1 MDFKKV
7 AIIGVGL
14 IGGSFALSLKRS
26 GFNGRIMGIGRRKEN
41 LIMAKEGGIIDEYS
55 TQPSEGIIDADLIL
69 LSTPVG
75 EFQRLL
81 QDIKGNIKG
90 GAIVTDVGSVKAEV
104 VRKLEPLMPKGA
116 SFVGSHPIAGRE
128 TSGIADASA
137 ELFTGARCIITPTE
151 NTDKG
156 ALERI
161 LELWQSFSCRTAL
174 MAPEEHDWIFGC
186 VSHMPH
192 VIAYTLINTIMDLD
206 KDILPHSGPSLRD
219 MTRIALSPPEL
230 WQEICSYNRE
240 NILKPLEHFTAS
252 LLHIKGLIEESNWD
266 ALKEEFQKAQSGR
279 SRLEY

>member
-14 IGGSFALSLKRS
+14 IGGSFALSLKKS
-26 GFNGRIMGIGRRKEN
+26 GFKGRIMGIGRRKEN
-41 LIMAKEGGIIDEYS
+41 LIMAKERWIIDEYS

-69 LSTPVG
+69 LSTPLG
-75 EFQRLL
+75 EFQKILE
-81 QDIKGNIKG
+81 DIKGNIKR

-104 VRKLEPLMPKGA
+104 VRELEPLIPEGV
-116 SFVGSHPIAGRE
+116 SFVGTHPIAGRE
-128 TSGIADASA
+128 TSGIDDASA
-137 ELFTGARCIITPTE
+137 ELFRGARCIITPTE
-151 NTDKG
+151 NTDRW

-161 LELWQSFSCRTAL
+161 IELWNGFDCSTIL
-174 MAPEEHDWIFGC
+174 MSPEEHDWIFGC

-206 KDILPHSGPSLRD
+206 KDMLPHSGPSLRD
-219 MTRIALSPPEL
+219 MTRIALSPPQL

-240 NILKPLEHFTAS
+240 NILKSLEHFMAS

-266 ALKEEFQKAQSGR
+266 ALKEEFGKAQSGR